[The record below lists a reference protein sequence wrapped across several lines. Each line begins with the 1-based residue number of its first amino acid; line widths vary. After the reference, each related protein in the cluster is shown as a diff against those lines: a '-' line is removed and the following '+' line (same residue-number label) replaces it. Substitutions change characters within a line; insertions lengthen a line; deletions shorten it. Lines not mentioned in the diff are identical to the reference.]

1 MPCMPSKSSEPEK
14 RLLHIRDN
22 IHLARKFIEGL
33 DYEAFRDNHL
43 VFYGVTRCLEII
55 SEASRRLPN
64 EMKAG
69 TQISHGRKWLEQG
82 IFIVTITRTCSSD
95 SCGAPYI
102 DALPPCWRLSNL
114 SLHARAR

>member
-43 VFYGVTRCLEII
+43 GLLRGHPL
-55 SEASRRLPN
+55 SRNYL
-64 EMKAG
+64 
-69 TQISHGRKWLEQG
+69 
-82 IFIVTITRTCSSD
+82 
-95 SCGAPYI
+95 
-102 DALPPCWRLSNL
+102 
-114 SLHARAR
+114 